1 MMASTVK
8 TKNAVTRGS
17 AGRKT
22 TKPARGPGRPV
33 SDHHFDG
40 KEALLTTAHQLLIE
54 SHGLPVS
61 MNYICAR
68 AGINQ
73 AMVRY
78 HFGGK
83 HELMVALFER
93 VSSTWSGPVQE
104 LLELDIDPRKKL
116 EIHIREI
123 IRNFRA
129 YPYISRLMTELQL
142 TGDKNLQKRLS
153 NSFVDLLLKFYE
165 HVLSEGAALGV
176 LRPIEPLH
184 LFLSIVGLCDYIFA
198 AQPMLEAGLG
208 VKMNDE
214 LEVSLI
220 DHTTKLVLNGISA
233 ANSKRVPGT
242 VSMM

>member
-1 MMASTVK
+1 MVSNLK

-22 TKPARGPGRPV
+22 TNPMRRPGRPV
-33 SDHHFDG
+33 SDHKFDG
-40 KEALLTTAHQLLIE
+40 REVLLTTAHQLLIE

-93 VSSTWSGPVQE
+93 VAETWSEPLQE
-104 LLELDIDPRKKL
+104 LLDLDIDPRKKL
-116 EIHIREI
+116 EIHIRQI
-123 IRNFRA
+123 IQNFRA

-142 TGDKNLQKRLS
+142 TADPNLQKRLS
-153 NSFVDLLLKFYE
+153 NSFVDKLLALYK
-165 HVLSEGAALGV
+165 HVTDEGTAKGV
-176 LRPIEPLH
+176 LRPVEPLH

-208 VKMNDE
+208 VKMTDK
-214 LEVSLI
+214 LEQSLI
-220 DHTTKLVLNGISA
+220 DHTTSLVLDGISA
-233 ANSKRVPGT
+233 RP
-242 VSMM
+242 